1 MSNPKMDRVLRKPVY
16 IKQEIG
22 EKPRVPARPFIGITP
37 EEAGKMSRKL
47 AEKVTKRLIERL
59 KQKVLFVNKG
69 KDRTRGVHLLGRLED
84 IQGLFRDW
92 GVQYVGQE
100 IIERLPAI
108 NVVEETNDDRWPE
121 GIIRVTNLETGRSR
135 CIVRRLKYGP
145 LGKEF
150 SLKHEM
156 EVARAI

>member
-69 KDRTRGVHLLGRLED
+69 KDRTEGLHLLGHMED
-84 IQGLFRDW
+84 ITHFFREK
-92 GVQYVGQE
+92 GVEYPGQDL
-100 IIERLPAI
+100 IERLPHL
-108 NVVEETNDDRWPE
+108 NVVEEVRDERWPE
-121 GIIRVTNLETGRSR
+121 RVVRVTDIESGLSSWFQ
-135 CIVRRLKYGP
+135 VKYMEDDPGP
-145 LGKEF
+145 EF
-150 SLKHEM
+150 KSE
-156 EVARAI
+156 ARFSIAT